1 MPILFRAIDV
11 TKVAQAKHLSEKYRA
26 IIGSSYPNNF
36 ISLDEL
42 LEEKTK
48 EKILETYHYFT
59 LASESKISVV

>member
-1 MPILFRAIDV
+1 MSD
-11 TKVAQAKHLSEKYRA
+11 KYGST
-26 IIGSSYPNNF
+26 IGGIYPNNF